1 MGLYKRGNSRR
12 SGRVRKI
19 HDAAY
24 WDTLR
29 LEMHSATYPLESA
42 YSAERIKENQ
52 KSINAFRRKIQKSD
66 RVLSA
71 HRKANPNKNDWV
83 ES

>member
-19 HDAAY
+19 HDKAY
-24 WDTLR
+24 WDELR
-29 LEMHSATYPLESA
+29 YEMHRASYPLESA
-42 YSAERIKENQ
+42 YSPERIKKNQ
-52 KSINAFRRKIQKSD
+52 KSIEAFRRKIQKSD
-66 RVLSA
+66 EVLRK

>member
-19 HDAAY
+19 HDADY
-24 WDTLR
+24 WDELR
-29 LEMHSATYPLESA
+29 HEMHSVSYPLESA
-42 YSAERIKENQ
+42 YTPERIKKNQ
-52 KSINAFRRKIQKSD
+52 RSIEAFRRKIQKSD
-66 RVLSA
+66 EILHA
-71 HRKANPNKNDWV
+71 HRKANLNKNDWV